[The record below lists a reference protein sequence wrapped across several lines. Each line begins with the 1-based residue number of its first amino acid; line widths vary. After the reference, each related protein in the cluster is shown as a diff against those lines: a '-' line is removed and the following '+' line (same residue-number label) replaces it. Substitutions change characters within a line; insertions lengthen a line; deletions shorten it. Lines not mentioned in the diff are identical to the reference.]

1 LTLIP
6 GDRFIEE
13 YAVNEKYAGLTQ
25 QQIEAL
31 TAIDQDLAAAAVT
44 VKPGAI
50 EHNCN
55 IVNVSEAPRIAAV
68 APVTATRNL
77 LLLSVPVGIF
87 LVFIV
92 SIVALFMK
100 YEELSTPTLLI
111 GTGVMVVT
119 AAYLCVKAIMERG
132 YLRRRYLDWQRRL
145 LGRSEW

>member
-1 LTLIP
+1 M
-6 GDRFIEE
+6 
-13 YAVNEKYAGLTQ
+13 NEKYAGLTP

-31 TAIDQDLAAAAVT
+31 TAIDQDLAAAAIT

-55 IVNVSEAPRIAAV
+55 IGSESEASRIVAIAPAA
-68 APVTATRNL
+68 TIRDL
-77 LLLSVPVGIF
+77 SLLSVPIGIC

-100 YEELSTPTLLI
+100 YEELSTPTILI

-119 AAYLCVKAIMERG
+119 TAYLCVKAIMERG

>member
-1 LTLIP
+1 M
-6 GDRFIEE
+6 
-13 YAVNEKYAGLTQ
+13 NEKYAGLTP

-31 TAIDQDLAAAAVT
+31 TAIDQDLAAAAIT

-50 EHNCN
+50 EHNN
-55 IVNVSEAPRIAAV
+55 IGRESEASRIVAIAPAA
-68 APVTATRNL
+68 ATRDL
-77 LLLSVPVGIF
+77 SLLSVPVGIC

-119 AAYLCVKAIMERG
+119 TAYLCVKAIMERG
-132 YLRRRYLDWQRRL
+132 YLRRRYLDWRRRL

>member
-1 LTLIP
+1 M
-6 GDRFIEE
+6 
-13 YAVNEKYAGLTQ
+13 NEKYAGLTP

-55 IVNVSEAPRIAAV
+55 FERKSEAGRIV
-68 APVTATRNL
+68 ATAPATAIRDL
-77 LLLSVPVGIF
+77 SLLSVPVGIF

-119 AAYLCVKAIMERG
+119 IAYLCVKAIMERG
-132 YLRRRYLDWQRRL
+132 YLRRRYLDWRRRL
-145 LGRSEW
+145 LGRPEW